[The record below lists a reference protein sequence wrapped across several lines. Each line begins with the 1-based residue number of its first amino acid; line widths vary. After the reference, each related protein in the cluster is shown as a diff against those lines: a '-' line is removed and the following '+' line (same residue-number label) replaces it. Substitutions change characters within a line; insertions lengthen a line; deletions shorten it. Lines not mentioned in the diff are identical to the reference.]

1 MIKQRSSKGAAA
13 AAGGVRFR
21 RVQNGELEDDD
32 EYRGTVE

>member
-1 MIKQRSSKGAAA
+1 MIKQRSSKGAA